1 MAFKTDSKAVSDYE
15 LIPEGE
21 YEVIIAKIDEKSSYN
36 GTNTKLNFCLAVRND
51 VEQKYQNR
59 ILFLEIWKKRNPNDM
74 DIQVSNYNFA
84 HLMNVVKHCRIPDGT
99 EFETVSDL
107 CKELVN
113 KCIKVSVHHEV
124 YNGKTSA
131 KIDQL
136 YGLSDTKFPECKHQ
150 FKGVQTS
157 DTFVQ
162 KPAESF
168 VSQKNPNPLD
178 DFEEVIS
185 PEDIPF

>member
-1 MAFKTDSKAVSDYE
+1 MAFRIDSKAVSDYE

-21 YEVIIAKIDEKSSYN
+21 YEVIISKIEEKTSFS
-36 GTNTKLNFCLAVRND
+36 GSNTKLNFSLIIRND
-51 VEQKYQNR
+51 VEQECKNR
-59 ILFLEIWKKRNPNDM
+59 YLFLEIWKKHNPNGM
-74 DIQVSNYNFA
+74 DRQVNNYNFS
-84 HLMNVVKHCRIPDGT
+84 HLMNVVKHCGIPDGT

-113 KCIKVSVHHEV
+113 KCMKVSVHHEV
-124 YNGKTSA
+124 YNSKTSA

-168 VSQKNPNPLD
+168 VSQNNSLA
-178 DFEEVIS
+178 DFEEVLNLD
-185 PEDIPF
+185 DIPF

>member
-1 MAFKTDSKAVSDYE
+1 MAFRTDTKAINDYE

-21 YEVIIAKIDEKSSYN
+21 YEVIISKIEEKASFS
-36 GTNTKLNFCLAVRND
+36 GSNTKLNFSLIIRND

-59 ILFLEIWKKRNPNDM
+59 YIFLEIWKKHNPNEM
-74 DIQVSNYNFA
+74 DRQVNNYNFS
-84 HLMNVVKHCRIPDGT
+84 HLMNVVKHCGIPDGT
-99 EFETVSDL
+99 EFESVADL

-113 KCIKVSVHHEV
+113 KCMRVTVHHEV
-124 YNGKTSA
+124 YNSKTSA

-150 FKGVQTS
+150 LKGVQTS

-168 VSQKNPNPLD
+168 VSSKNSLD
-178 DFEEVIS
+178 DFEEVLN
-185 PEDIPF
+185 PDDIPF